1 MIDSNQLRR
10 ALQLPWG
17 TADIKEGQGLPRMKE
32 PKVAKYLGISLFQ
45 LKGLLNSNADEPYKV
60 VHLAKPKRILAISVG
75 RVNR

>member
-1 MIDSNQLRR
+1 
-10 ALQLPWG
+10 
-17 TADIKEGQGLPRMKE
+17 MKE